1 MDGFDMSRISSHAL
15 LRWRQQQQKQADTY
29 GIAAQELDWLLAE
42 VAGLDRLRLRLLN
55 PQVDQ
60 PLEMSVSL
68 EHLTQLW
75 QKRLQAQM
83 PVQYLAGST
92 PWRQFQIQVAP
103 GVLIPRPET
112 ELIIDLATQAAA
124 QNPSLQQGYWAD
136 LGTGSGAIALGL
148 AAQFPQAQIEAVD
161 SSAAALAIAQVN
173 AEQAGLAE
181 RIHFH
186 QGQWLEPLTHLQG
199 RFSGIASNPPYI
211 PTATVETLQPEVRLH
226 EPRCALDGGSDGLD
240 CLRQIIAA
248 APASLLPGGVLLLEM
263 MAGQGEAVRELL
275 AETQGF
281 CQIAIINDL
290 AGHDRFAQAIRCSMT
305 HPCHAAG
312 PF

>member
-1 MDGFDMSRISSHAL
+1 MPTISSSEL
-15 LRWRQQQQKQADTY
+15 LRWRCQQQRQAQAY

-42 VAGLDRLRLRLLN
+42 VAGIDRLRLRLLS

-60 PLEMSVSL
+60 PLEMTVSL
-68 EHLTQLW
+68 NRLMHLW
-75 QKRLQAQM
+75 QERLQANV

-112 ELIIDLATQAAA
+112 ELIIDLAAQAAA
-124 QNPSLQQGYWAD
+124 THPALEEGYWAD

-148 AAQFPQAQIEAVD
+148 AAQFPKAQIKAVD
-161 SSAAALAIAQVN
+161 CCTEALALAQAN

-186 QGQWLEPLTHLQG
+186 QGQWLEPLAKLKG
-199 RFSGIASNPPYI
+199 KLSGIVSNPPYI
-211 PTATVETLQPEVRLH
+211 PSAEVETLQPEVRLH
-226 EPRCALDGGSDGLD
+226 EPHLALDGGSDGLD

-248 APASLLPGGVLLLEM
+248 APDYLQSGGILLLEM
-263 MAGQGEAVRELL
+263 MAGQGEVVRDLL
-275 AETQGF
+275 TEIQSF

-290 AGHDRFAQAIRCSMT
+290 AGRDRFAQAVCRPST
-305 HPCHAAG
+305 G
-312 PF
+312 